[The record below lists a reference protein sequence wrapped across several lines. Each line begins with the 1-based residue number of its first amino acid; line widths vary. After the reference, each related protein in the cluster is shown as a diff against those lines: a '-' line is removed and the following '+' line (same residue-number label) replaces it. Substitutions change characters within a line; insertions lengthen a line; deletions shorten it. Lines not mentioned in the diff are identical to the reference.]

1 MSKNTTK
8 TTTKSTTTTTTFA
21 DTLAALRKEQKTL
34 LATFVADRQKLYDD
48 YRLAKAEL
56 REKRDAA
63 WKQFNAE
70 KAARKA
76 ARKAA
81 AKTAAK
87 STKKVT
93 KKAATKKAAKKNA
106 KAAK

>member
-1 MSKNTTK
+1 MSK
-8 TTTKSTTTTTTFA
+8 TTTKSTTKSTTTSNTFA

-63 WKQFNAE
+63 WKQFNSQ

-81 AKTAAK
+81 VKENA
-87 STKKVT
+87 KKVT
-93 KKAATKKAAKKNA
+93 KKAATKKATKKST
-106 KAAK
+106 KADK

>member
-1 MSKNTTK
+1 MSKNTK
-8 TTTKSTTTTTTFA
+8 TAAKNTNAFA

-63 WKQFNAE
+63 WKQFNAQ

-81 AKTAAK
+81 QKAAA
-87 STKKVT
+87 KKVT
-93 KKAATKKAAKKNA
+93 KKAATKKAAKKST

>member
-1 MSKNTTK
+1 MSKNTKTATK
-8 TTTKSTTTTTTFA
+8 NTNTNAFA
-21 DTLAALRKEQKTL
+21 ETLATLRKEQKTL

-63 WKQFNAE
+63 WKQFNAQ

-81 AKTAAK
+81 AKENA
-87 STKKVT
+87 KKVT
-93 KKAATKKAAKKNA
+93 KKVATKKAAKKST